1 MRPISVTVGPLA
13 TANAA
18 IIAASQ
24 QPLAAG
30 NLTLVGGG
38 AVTLDKPRRVLIS
51 NAGTDTSVT
60 FTVYG
65 TDARGRSISASLAG
79 ATAGNSVYTVLDYLT
94 VTRVAVSA
102 ATASAVTVGTNG
114 IASSRLIF
122 LDHYGYPQVALQ
134 CVPTGTVNYTVQQ
147 TLDDPA
153 KIGIENVT
161 WVSHSDTAFVGAT
174 GTVQGNYAYL
184 PRATRVLLNSGTGS
198 VKLTALQAGKPNTR

>member
-38 AVTLDKPRRVLIS
+38 TVTLDTPRRVLITDV
-51 NAGTDTSVT
+51 GTDTSVI

-65 TDARGRSISASLAG
+65 TDARGRPISESLAG

-94 VTRVAVSA
+94 VTRIAVSA
-102 ATASAVTVGTNG
+102 ATASTITVGTNG
-114 IASSRLIF
+114 IASSRWVM
-122 LDHYGYPQVALQ
+122 LDHYSFPQVALQ
-134 CVPTGTVNYTVQQ
+134 CVPTGTANFTVQQ
-147 TLDDPA
+147 SLDDPA
-153 KIGIENVT
+153 KVGFANVT
-161 WVSHSDTAFVGAT
+161 WVNHSDSNLVGAT
-174 GTVQGNYAYL
+174 ATVQGNYAYL
-184 PRATRVLLNSGTGS
+184 PRVARILLNSGTGS
-198 VKLTALQAGKPNTR
+198 VKLTVLQAGTPNTR